1 MSDAED
7 SDNKRL
13 ARNLNELLQELRVA
27 QAGVQILFGFLL
39 SIVFTERYQ
48 EVDDYV
54 RTTHFITVLF
64 ATAATALMTAPAA
77 WHRVLFRHGKRER
90 IIRVANK
97 MAVSGLVC
105 LAVAITGTVL
115 LIGEMVLGG
124 WGAIALG
131 VAAAVGFSTLW
142 LLLPLRERIR
152 ADRPAPLRHHSDGTP
167 SEQPDERPA
176 DLGR

>member
-7 SDNKRL
+7 SHNQRL

-39 SIVFTERYQ
+39 SIVFTERYE

-64 ATAATALMTAPAA
+64 TTAATALLTAPAS
-77 WHRVLFRHGKRER
+77 WHRVLFRHGRREK
-90 IIRVANK
+90 IIGVANK
-97 MAVSGLVC
+97 LAVSGLVC

-124 WGAIALG
+124 WGAIVLG
-131 VAAAVGFSTLW
+131 VVAALAFSTLW
-142 LLLPLRERIR
+142 VFLPLRERIR
-152 ADRPAPLRHHSDGTP
+152 ADRTPLDHHDSDGTP
-167 SEQPDERPA
+167 SEQQA